1 MDKSSAEISTE
12 IDSKDKEI
20 NEAIKSMEI
29 VHQELLN
36 LRKQKI
42 DLDIALSKARYNK
55 EKLKIE
61 RSLLVSQF
69 WAARHSGL

>member
-1 MDKSSAEISTE
+1 MDKSSAELSVE
-12 IDSKDKEI
+12 IDNKDKEI
-20 NEAIKSMEI
+20 NLAIKDMEI

-36 LRKQKI
+36 LRKIKI
-42 DLDIALSKARYNK
+42 DLDIALSKAKYNK

-69 WAARHSGL
+69 WSARHSGL

>member
-1 MDKSSAEISTE
+1 MEKTSAELSND
-12 IDSKDKEI
+12 IDLKDKEI
-20 NEAIKSMEI
+20 NEAIKSMEVI
-29 VHQELLN
+29 HQELLN

-69 WAARHSGL
+69 WSAKHQGL